1 MKTSEIRFMSTE
13 EIKGKLLDTRND
25 YMDLRFQ
32 VVSGQ
37 LQDTSKLKQ
46 IRRLIAQYESILR
59 EKQLAENVEGEA

>member
-1 MKTSEIRFMSTE
+1 MKTSEIRLMSTE

>member
-1 MKTSEIRFMSTE
+1 MSIE

-46 IRRLIAQYESILR
+46 SRRLIAQYETVLR

>member
-1 MKTSEIRFMSTE
+1 MKTSDIRLMSSE
-13 EIKGKLLDTRND
+13 EIKGKLVDTRND

-46 IRRLIAQYESILR
+46 TRRLIAQYESVLR

>member
-1 MKTSEIRFMSTE
+1 MKTSEIRLMSPE
-13 EIKGKLLDTRND
+13 EIRSKLVNSRND

-46 IRRLIAQYESILR
+46 ARRLIARFESILR

>member
-1 MKTSEIRFMSTE
+1 MKPSAIRLMSSE
-13 EIKGKLLDTRND
+13 EIKSNLVQARND

-46 IRRLIAQYESILR
+46 TRRLVAQYETILR
-59 EKQLAENVEGEA
+59 EKQLEELEEGEA

>member
-1 MKTSEIRFMSTE
+1 MSSE
-13 EIKGKLLDTRND
+13 EIKGKLVDTRND

-46 IRRLIAQYESILR
+46 SRRLIAQYESILR
-59 EKQLAENVEGEA
+59 EKQLAENVEGEE

>member
-1 MKTSEIRFMSTE
+1 MKTSEIRLMSAE
-13 EIKGKLLDTRND
+13 EIQGRLLDTRND

-46 IRRLIAQYESILR
+46 IRRLIAQYETILR

>member
-1 MKTSEIRFMSTE
+1 MKSSDIRLMAVEEIRS
-13 EIKGKLLDTRND
+13 KLLDARND

-46 IRRLIAQYESILR
+46 SRRLVAQFETILR

>member
-1 MKTSEIRFMSTE
+1 MKTSEIRLMSSE
-13 EIKGKLLDTRND
+13 EIKGKLVGTRND

-46 IRRLIAQYESILR
+46 TRRLVAQYESVLR

>member
-1 MKTSEIRFMSTE
+1 MSTE